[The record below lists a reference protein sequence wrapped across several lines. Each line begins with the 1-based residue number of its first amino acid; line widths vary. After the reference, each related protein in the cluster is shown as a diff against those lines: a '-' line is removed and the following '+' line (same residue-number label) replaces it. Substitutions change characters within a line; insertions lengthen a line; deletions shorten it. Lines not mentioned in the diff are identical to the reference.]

1 MTTTST
7 LSLCDVL
14 EHGQI
19 QVRFTDI
26 LEDSGKQKM
35 VYRRY
40 TLSPGDSLDGQPD
53 EVVTIANR
61 AWTPQVIEAFK
72 ILTRTRE

>member
-19 QVRFTDI
+19 QIRFTDI

-40 TLSPGDSLDGQPD
+40 VLSPGDSLDDQAD

-61 AWTPQVIEAFK
+61 VWTPQVVEAFK
-72 ILTRTRE
+72 ILTQARE

>member
-19 QVRFTDI
+19 QIRFTDI
-26 LEDSGKQKM
+26 LDDSGKQKM

-40 TLSPGDSLDGQPD
+40 VLSPGDSLDGQPD

-61 AWTPQVIEAFK
+61 VWTPQVIEDFK
-72 ILTRTRE
+72 ILTQAGE